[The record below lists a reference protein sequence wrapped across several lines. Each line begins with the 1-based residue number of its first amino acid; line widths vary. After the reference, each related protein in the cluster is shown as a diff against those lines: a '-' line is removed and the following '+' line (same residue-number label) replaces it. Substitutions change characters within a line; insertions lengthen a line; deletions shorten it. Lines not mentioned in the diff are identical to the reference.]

1 MRHRIRALIVW
12 VRHEFRVH
20 RIMMKH
26 PKTPLQSKILLG
38 LALGYAIS
46 PLGLIPDIIPVI
58 GYVDDIVIVPSL
70 VFLAVRM
77 VPTDVVQ
84 ECRSRAA
91 ETL

>member
-1 MRHRIRALIVW
+1 MHHRVIALIRW

-26 PKTPLQSKILLG
+26 PGTPLQSKILLG

-46 PLGLIPDIIPVI
+46 PLGLIPDVIPVI
-58 GYVDDIVIVPSL
+58 GYLDDIIIVPSL
-70 VFLAVRM
+70 VILAVRM